1 MRLSEIFELWRKEGL
16 PWSTLPEVPADWL
29 SREMAELHKAEM
41 VRRAQEPSR
50 AGRESTWAEAALEL
64 QAKGRG
70 LPSGR
75 LRDKYML
82 ASGYCLAM
90 AEAAAAAGV
99 EIEVE
104 PRHEAVELA
113 QWVRHNPTY
122 LAKLLAQAAARK
134 L

>member
-1 MRLSEIFELWRKEGL
+1 LSGE
-16 PWSTLPEVPADWL
+16 
-29 SREMAELHKAEM
+29 
-41 VRRAQEPSR
+41 
-50 AGRESTWAEAALEL
+50 
-64 QAKGRG
+64 
-70 LPSGR
+70 

-82 ASGYCLAM
+82 ASGCCLAL

-104 PRHEAVELA
+104 SRHGAMELA
-113 QWVRHNPTY
+113 RWVRHSPTY